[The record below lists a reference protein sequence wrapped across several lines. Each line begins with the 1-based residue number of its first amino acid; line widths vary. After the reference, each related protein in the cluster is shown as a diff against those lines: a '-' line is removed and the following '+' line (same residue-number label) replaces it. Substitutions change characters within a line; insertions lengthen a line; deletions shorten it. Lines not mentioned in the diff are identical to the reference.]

1 MKREIETIMSQSD
14 ALVSTYIWLAIYGV
28 AALAF
33 FSIGAWIII
42 RGGKDVLEIL
52 TGADEKQ

>member
-14 ALVSTYIWLAIYGV
+14 ALVSTYIWLAIFGV
-28 AALAF
+28 SAIVF
-33 FSIGAWIII
+33 FSIGVWIII

-52 TGADEKQ
+52 SGAGKKQ

>member
-14 ALVSTYIWLAIYGV
+14 ALVSTYIWLAIFGV
-28 AALAF
+28 SAIVF
-33 FSIGAWIII
+33 FSIGVWIII

-52 TGADEKQ
+52 TGAGKKQ